1 MTQTPYEGDKSP
13 CCGYGGLTQF
23 TNRGLAKEM
32 TDKCLERSD
41 LPYLSYCMACRD
53 RFAREGRESMHL
65 LKLVYG
71 ISADHCPDI
80 SAKRFNRLS
89 LRNQL
94 LKEIWNEEVTPMD
107 LGFTIEYT
115 PEAEAMMDDRMILKT
130 DVVRVLQT
138 LRETGEA
145 IRDEETGLLLTRARL
160 GNVTFWVKYEEVDG
174 GYRVHRAD
182 SHRMNI
188 VTRL

>member
-1 MTQTPYEGDKSP
+1 MQVTQTPYEGDKSP

-53 RFAREGRESMHL
+53 RLAREGRESMHL

-71 ISADHCPDI
+71 TSADHCPDI

-138 LRETGEA
+138 LRETDAYLDSLLTPEE
-145 IRDEETGLLLTRARL
+145 RDEMLRLLLKLRNRLEETSPDRAAETCL
-160 GNVTFWVKYEEVDG
+160 PQK
-174 GYRVHRAD
+174 
-182 SHRMNI
+182 
-188 VTRL
+188 